1 MCERE
6 QSALAPL
13 REGAPERPSDNAH
26 YVNSEPSGRLFPSI
40 FGPLQPYQRKFL
52 EALEAG
58 LGSGRALVV
67 RYPRHRCTGRVLV
80 RRQS

>member
-13 REGAPERPSDNAH
+13 GEGAPKGPSDNTH
-26 YVNSEPSGRLFPSI
+26 YVNSGT
-40 FGPLQPYQRKFL
+40 GAALQPYQREFL